1 MSRQR
6 IDPTKLK
13 RGSIRHE
20 VLPLSLVA
28 RINYLC
34 SALHEVHPMSIE
46 EWLDGFRWDANPESE
61 VRWWERVTRLY
72 TGYSETRD
80 LSAEQQKALFSV
92 VFRLGMGLDDEPLVA
107 ELAKLPGGAMEE
119 ILALTGERIQ

>member
-1 MSRQR
+1 
-6 IDPTKLK
+6 
-13 RGSIRHE
+13 
-20 VLPLSLVA
+20 
-28 RINYLC
+28 
-34 SALHEVHPMSIE
+34 MSIE
-46 EWLDGFRWDANPESE
+46 ECLDGFRWDANPESE

-80 LSAEQQKALFSV
+80 LSAELQKALFSV